1 MKRVNQKASNTIRLS
16 RSLLITAVMIVLIVL
31 VSFWVI
37 HYINHIEEEKCFN
50 RLYEE
55 AGDLADRIETYVR
68 SDREELE
75 LLANVIAG
83 YEDLE
88 SEKLRNLLSFYTA
101 VGMMSRMELLLPD
114 DTVLVSDG
122 TKVDASG
129 RISFAAEAAKGAHIT
144 DRETDLTNTDQ
155 YIVRHYVPVIREG
168 ETVAMLYGVVD
179 LGRLPEEANLN
190 PYGGQGALYI
200 IDGETGDFLVDTWH
214 PGETGNMWALGER
227 EMAPGYDPEQMRQGS
242 L

>member
-1 MKRVNQKASNTIRLS
+1 
-16 RSLLITAVMIVLIVL
+16 MIVLIVL

-144 DRETDLTNTDQ
+144 DRGNGSYE
-155 YIVRHYVPVIREG
+155 
-168 ETVAMLYGVVD
+168 YGSIYCAPLCSRD
-179 LGRLPEEANLN
+179 SR
-190 PYGGQGALYI
+190 GGNGGHAVW
-200 IDGETGDFLVDTWH
+200 GG
-214 PGETGNMWALGER
+214 
-227 EMAPGYDPEQMRQGS
+227 
-242 L
+242 

>member
-1 MKRVNQKASNTIRLS
+1 MKRVNQKAPNTVRLS
-16 RSLLITAVMIVLIVL
+16 RPLLITAVMIVLIVL

-88 SEKLRNLLSFYTA
+88 SEKLRNLLSFLYGGGHDVA
-101 VGMMSRMELLLPD
+101 HGAA
-114 DTVLVSDG
+114 
-122 TKVDASG
+122 ASG
-129 RISFAAEAAKGAHIT
+129 
-144 DRETDLTNTDQ
+144 
-155 YIVRHYVPVIREG
+155 
-168 ETVAMLYGVVD
+168 
-179 LGRLPEEANLN
+179 
-190 PYGGQGALYI
+190 
-200 IDGETGDFLVDTWH
+200 
-214 PGETGNMWALGER
+214 
-227 EMAPGYDPEQMRQGS
+227 
-242 L
+242 

>member
-1 MKRVNQKASNTIRLS
+1 MKRVNQKASNTVRLS
-16 RSLLITAVMIVLIVL
+16 RPLLITAVMIVLIVL

-88 SEKLRNLLSFYTA
+88 SEKLRNLLSSYTA
-101 VGMMSRMELLLPD
+101 VGVMSRMELLLPD

-122 TKVDASG
+122 TKEDA
-129 RISFAAEAAKGAHIT
+129 
-144 DRETDLTNTDQ
+144 
-155 YIVRHYVPVIREG
+155 
-168 ETVAMLYGVVD
+168 
-179 LGRLPEEANLN
+179 
-190 PYGGQGALYI
+190 
-200 IDGETGDFLVDTWH
+200 
-214 PGETGNMWALGER
+214 
-227 EMAPGYDPEQMRQGS
+227 
-242 L
+242 